1 MFSLELLLDAVV
13 LGLLV
18 GCFYAAVSIGLS
30 VSFGLLDVPNV
41 AHPAFLVLA
50 SYGTYML
57 NQYGIDPI
65 IAGLALTPVFFLLGI
80 LAYRFYYV
88 TFERRGSDAGVR
100 GIAFFFGVAF
110 IVEVL
115 IIMQFGVDQRS
126 VTAEYI
132 GKSWRIADMRIPYR
146 LLVAFAVATALT
158 ILLTLYLSRT
168 FMGRA
173 IRAVAQDQEALRL
186 MGANPI
192 KVKQWAFGIAT
203 AVLGVAGALLI
214 IVAPVDPTLDR
225 AYIGRT
231 FCVVVMAGL
240 GSMSGTLVAAI
251 ILGVAESIVLTM
263 FGASWAPAISFAML
277 LGVLAV
283 RPQGLFGRRS

>member
-1 MFSLELLLDAVV
+1 MDLLLDAVV
-13 LGLLV
+13 IGVLL
-18 GCFYAAVSIGLS
+18 GCFYGAVSLGLS
-30 VSFGLLDVPNV
+30 VSFGLLDVPHV

-50 SYGTYML
+50 SYGVFII
-57 NQYGIDPI
+57 NEHYGVDPLV
-65 IAGLALTPVFFLLGI
+65 AGVLITPLLFVFGL
-80 LAYRFYYV
+80 LAYRLYYE
-88 TFERRGSDAGVR
+88 TFEKRGSDAGVR

-110 IVEVL
+110 IIEVL

-126 VTAEYI
+126 VTATYI
-132 GKSWRIADMRIPYR
+132 GKSLRIADMRIPYR
-146 LLVAFAVATALT
+146 LLVAFAVAAVLT
-158 ILLTLYLSRT
+158 ILLTLYLSKT

-251 ILGVAESIVLTM
+251 ILGVAESIVLTL
-263 FGASWAPAISFAML
+263 FGASWAPAVSFAML

>member
-1 MFSLELLLDAVV
+1 MDLLLDAVV
-13 LGLLV
+13 IGVLL
-18 GCFYAAVSIGLS
+18 GCFYGAVSLGLS
-30 VSFGLLDVPNV
+30 VSFGLLDVPHV

-50 SYGTYML
+50 SYGVFII
-57 NQYGIDPI
+57 NEHYGIDPLV
-65 IAGLALTPVFFLLGI
+65 AGLLITPLLFVFGLA
-80 LAYRFYYV
+80 AYRLYYE
-88 TFERRGSDAGVR
+88 TFEKRGSDAGVR

-110 IVEVL
+110 IIEVL
-115 IIMQFGVDQRS
+115 IILQFGVDQRS

-146 LLVAFAVATALT
+146 MLVAFAVATALT
-158 ILLTLYLSRT
+158 IVLALYLSRT

-203 AVLGVAGALLI
+203 AVLGIAGALLI

-277 LGVLAV
+277 LAVLAV